1 MLANQL
7 EDVFFATNAI
17 LSKLQYFGS
26 EEKRNV
32 GVNNGGLGHRNVPA
46 IPVKC
51 PAANHSA
58 LGLRRIVRKTELNRG
73 KHLSELDRLD
83 SDTSV
88 TITCP
93 PPFRTFDYHHHPHH
107 RHRHMHHKHETSGI
121 SISVKPLIM
130 TSVCYHNIKTQRPIK

>member
-7 EDVFFATNAI
+7 EDAFFANKQMPSF
-17 LSKLQYFGS
+17 LNYKDFGS

-46 IPVKC
+46 IP
-51 PAANHSA
+51 
-58 LGLRRIVRKTELNRG
+58 IVRKTELNRG

-93 PPFRTFDYHHHPHH
+93 PPFRTFDYHHDPHH

-130 TSVCYHNIKTQRPIK
+130 TSVCYHK